1 MNNLGVHREG
11 SSLEVLATMVVC
23 YRGSVAISAQE
34 ADYVPRKL
42 FTANH
47 KSMFEKHTKVNAKID
62 AALEKI
68 DKRVKYLEEVVAAQ
82 KRAMLLEEEDRSV
95 GDCGQVETNK
105 YKTRKGLKGKQ
116 NALKN
121 KGQW

>member
-1 MNNLGVHREG
+1 MLQGFCSNFGAGYMEPG
-11 SSLEVLATMVVC
+11 TQVVSV
-23 YRGSVAISAQE
+23 SVAQDVAKVRDELIKMIYRAEMNVNERISSMLE

-82 KRAMLLEEEDRSV
+82 KRAM
-95 GDCGQVETNK
+95 
-105 YKTRKGLKGKQ
+105 
-116 NALKN
+116 
-121 KGQW
+121 

>member
-1 MNNLGVHREG
+1 MGVHREG
-11 SSLEVLATMVVC
+11 SSFEVLATMVVC

-68 DKRVKYLEEVVAAQ
+68 DK
-82 KRAMLLEEEDRSV
+82 
-95 GDCGQVETNK
+95 
-105 YKTRKGLKGKQ
+105 KG
-116 NALKN
+116 
-121 KGQW
+121 

>member
-1 MNNLGVHREG
+1 
-11 SSLEVLATMVVC
+11 MVVC

-82 KRAMLLEEEDRSV
+82 KKSNV
-95 GDCGQVETNK
+95 
-105 YKTRKGLKGKQ
+105 TRRRR
-116 NALKN
+116 
-121 KGQW
+121 